1 MDGMSIGNVKAV
13 QGNDLY
19 AAFVYDY
26 AYEISESSSTYMN
39 CLLHA
44 RDQIIENYQTML
56 QNGEMTEEDLQKRF
70 ANEPDNMPD
79 KRRYAYFCATVED
92 MFRKFDIDAP
102 KWCKPCAENV
112 LDLSEMIVTGTRPCV
127 INDDSEYD
135 NIPTR
140 KTFLSHGIRVEAN
153 HTTFM

>member
-1 MDGMSIGNVKAV
+1 MTISAGCIPAV
-13 QGNDLY
+13 QKNDLY
-19 AAFVYDY
+19 DAFTYDY
-26 AYEISESSSTYMN
+26 VDEIVASESTYLN

-44 RDQIIENYQTML
+44 RDQIIESYQSML
-56 QNGEMTEEDLQKRF
+56 RNGEMSAEELQDKF
-70 ANEPDNMPD
+70 ADKPVDMSD

-102 KWCKPCAENV
+102 EWCKPCADNV

-127 INDDSEYD
+127 IEGNDDYD
-135 NIPTR
+135 EMSVR
-140 KTFLSHGIRVEAN
+140 KIFLSHGIRVEAN

>member
-1 MDGMSIGNVKAV
+1 MSGMSISNVKAV
-13 QGNDLY
+13 QDNNLY
-19 AAFVYDY
+19 DAFVYDY
-26 AYEISESSSTYMN
+26 VDEIRTSDSTYMN

-56 QNGEMTEEDLQKRF
+56 RNGDMTPADLQKCF
-70 ANEPDNMPD
+70 SNQPDNMPD

-102 KWCKPCAENV
+102 KWCKPCTENV
-112 LDLSEMIVTGTRPCV
+112 LDLSEMVVTGTRPCV

-135 NIPTR
+135 DIPTR